1 MSVQCVEQL
10 LRVLARLLPAE
21 RLFTEQR
28 AEMIR
33 ERMRAGW
40 VYNNGKIRVARRK

>member
-10 LRVLARLLPAE
+10 LRALARQLPAE

-28 AEMIR
+28 AEMSR
-33 ERMRAGW
+33 ERMRASG
-40 VYNNGKIRVARRK
+40 VYNVREVRPPRRR